1 MGVTTPLRHL
11 LGRSSGAP
19 LDVSDAQLLARI
31 GEGEAAAFAE
41 LWRRY
46 GPVVLGTCRRI
57 LVDRAAA
64 EDAAQDAFAR
74 IWNGAASFDPS
85 RGAPAAW
92 VTRIAR
98 NSALNQLRA
107 RRPGTNGML
116 EPAEASATDALADR
130 FWLRALLR
138 RLNRDEQVA
147 IELAYFHDLSHAQIA
162 ERIDAPL
169 GTVKARIRRG
179 LMRLA
184 ELAEEDAR

>member
-1 MGVTTPLRHL
+1 MTMPLRQL
-11 LGRSSGAP
+11 LGRSSAAS

-31 GEGEAAAFAE
+31 GEGEAAAFTE

-57 LVDRAAA
+57 LVDRAAS
-64 EDAAQDAFAR
+64 EDAAQDAFTR
-74 IWNGAASFDPS
+74 IWNGAASFDSS
-85 RGAPAAW
+85 RGVAAAW

-107 RRPGTNGML
+107 RRPEASGVV
-116 EPAEASATDALADR
+116 EPAEQSATDALADR

-138 RLNRDEQVA
+138 RLNHDEQVA

-162 ERIDAPL
+162 ERIEAPL

-179 LMRLA
+179 LLRLA